1 MGPKLTISFVDP
13 RQSFGPDKVIPPSVL
28 SNAKGLA
35 IITVLKVLRHEF
47 CTNFLAGFL
56 FSGRV
61 GSGLVIARLP
71 DGCIHLIIRH

>member
-1 MGPKLTISFVDP
+1 MALVLTISFVDP

-35 IITVLKVLRHEF
+35 IITVLKVIGHRS
-47 CTNFLAGFL
+47 CADSQAGFL

-71 DGCIHLIIRH
+71 DGCIDRCVRH

>member
-1 MGPKLTISFVDP
+1 MISSFVDP

-35 IITVLKVLRHEF
+35 VITVLKVRSW
-47 CTNFLAGFL
+47 TDVSNAKAGFL

-61 GSGLVIARLP
+61 GSGLVVARLP
-71 DGCIHLIIRH
+71 DGCTILRHTCI

>member
-1 MGPKLTISFVDP
+1 MISFVDP

-35 IITVLKVLRHEF
+35 IVTVLKVDPPSSEA
-47 CTNFLAGFL
+47 NIQAGFL

-61 GSGLVIARLP
+61 GSGLVVARLP
-71 DGCIHLIIRH
+71 DGCTSPKHPN